1 MNSETQNTYSQNFL
15 AILYSLIMAIVSTA
29 IIYVLD
35 KFLFGH
41 TEFRPLTEFQFY
53 FVLFIV
59 VFGLVAGL
67 LFYREEKEEKVEEV
81 SEFRTKMAQKKL
93 KKAKKAKAQGR

>member
-1 MNSETQNTYSQNFL
+1 MKSETQNTYSENFL
-15 AILYSLIMAIVSTA
+15 VIQYSLIMAIVSTA

-35 KFLFGH
+35 TFI
-41 TEFRPLTEFQFY
+41 FRHIDFSPLTEFQFY

-67 LFYREEKEEKVEEV
+67 LFYREEKEETVEEV
-81 SEFRTKMAQKKL
+81 SEFRTKMAKKKL
-93 KKAKKAKAQGR
+93 KKAKKTKVQGR